1 MEVNMYKIL
10 IVEDDMVIAR
20 TVYKH
25 LQSWGY
31 EVQCVGD
38 FQKSC
43 SSLWLL
49 NPTWCCWI
57 SHCHSTMD
65 FIGATRFG
73 RTLKCQ

>member
-31 EVQCVGD
+31 EV
-38 FQKSC
+38 
-43 SSLWLL
+43 
-49 NPTWCCWI
+49 
-57 SHCHSTMD
+57 
-65 FIGATRFG
+65 
-73 RTLKCQ
+73 